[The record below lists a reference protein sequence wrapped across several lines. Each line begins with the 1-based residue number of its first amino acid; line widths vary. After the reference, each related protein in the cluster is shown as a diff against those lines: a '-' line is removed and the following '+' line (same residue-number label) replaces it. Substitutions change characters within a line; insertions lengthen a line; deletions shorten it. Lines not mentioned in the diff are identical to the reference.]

1 MYILHKKNRKKE
13 QKAKILTKKIGSVSI
28 LEGYTSQREGRYEK
42 FECKNQDDNN
52 YDSCCN
58 PGICGL
64 FSLTD
69 LQQVKQK
76 SLDALEVSIR
86 ENYDTTIKD
95 QVGVVISL
103 LSEINDQYKAGV
115 FESID
120 EAKAVAAEE
129 VRQMRYGDSG
139 YFWVDTS
146 NGTNVVLLGGDSEG
160 TNRMETTD
168 GNGYQMVKEIIRV
181 AVEEGGGYVD
191 YVYPKEGETES
202 SPKRSYSEYFEPFDW
217 VVGTGNYTDY
227 IDDEIAAREDELAK
241 YVTTRMTALIGACL
255 GLLLIVGVLVAMIAL
270 DIIHSVRNI
279 SASINVIAGG
289 DFVQKVPKK
298 LVNRKDDFGNLAKT
312 LEGMRHSLR
321 GLLAQVKNESV
332 NIDHVVES
340 IDANVFTLNSEIE
353 DVSATTQELAA
364 STEETA
370 ASADQ
375 INSMTQ
381 QIDDAAREI
390 ATRAQDGA
398 TEAEDIHKRA
408 SQSKTNA
415 VENRQKMEQ
424 MQAEIRSSLQK
435 ALEDAKVVEKI
446 GILADSIL
454 NITGQT
460 NLLALNASIEAARA
474 GDAGRGFAVVA
485 EEIRVLAEQSQEAVA
500 NIQAV
505 TENVSSAVGN
515 LAKDSNRLLDYVDQ
529 DVVESFAL
537 FEKMADDYNADATK
551 INELVSDFS
560 ATSEELLASINSI
573 SEAIDGITLASNDS
587 AAGTTNIAQKT
598 VSIVNESSEVMK
610 SAKVAEQS
618 AEELRKNVDNF
629 KIGE

>member
-1 MYILHKKNRKKE
+1 MKNLSVRIKMTIITILVV
-13 QKAKILTKKIGSVSI
+13 ILAFAACLI
-28 LEGYTSQREGRYEK
+28 
-42 FECKNQDDNN
+42 
-52 YDSCCN
+52 
-58 PGICGL
+58 
-64 FSLTD
+64 SLTD

-191 YVYPKEGETES
+191 YVYPKEGETEP

>member
-1 MYILHKKNRKKE
+1 MKNLSVRIKMTMITILVV
-13 QKAKILTKKIGSVSI
+13 ILAFAACLI
-28 LEGYTSQREGRYEK
+28 
-42 FECKNQDDNN
+42 
-52 YDSCCN
+52 
-58 PGICGL
+58 
-64 FSLTD
+64 SLTD

-76 SLDALEVSIR
+76 SLDELEVSIR

-120 EAKAVAAEE
+120 EAKTVAAKE

-332 NIDHVVES
+332 NIDNVVES

-537 FEKMADDYNADATK
+537 FEQMADDYNADATK

>member
-1 MYILHKKNRKKE
+1 MKNLSVKIKMSMITILVV
-13 QKAKILTKKIGSVSI
+13 ILSVAACLI
-28 LEGYTSQREGRYEK
+28 
-42 FECKNQDDNN
+42 
-52 YDSCCN
+52 
-58 PGICGL
+58 
-64 FSLTD
+64 SLTD

-76 SLDALEVSIR
+76 SLDELEVSIR

-321 GLLAQVKNESV
+321 GLLAQVKNESA
-332 NIDHVVES
+332 NIDNVVES

-537 FEKMADDYNADATK
+537 FEQMADDYNADATK

>member
-1 MYILHKKNRKKE
+1 MKNLSVRIKMSMITILVV
-13 QKAKILTKKIGSVSI
+13 ILSFAACLI
-28 LEGYTSQREGRYEK
+28 
-42 FECKNQDDNN
+42 
-52 YDSCCN
+52 
-58 PGICGL
+58 
-64 FSLTD
+64 SLTD

-76 SLDALEVSIR
+76 SLDELEVSIR

-120 EAKAVAAEE
+120 EAKTVAAKE

>member
-1 MYILHKKNRKKE
+1 MKNLSVRIKMTMITILVV
-13 QKAKILTKKIGSVSI
+13 ILSFAACLI
-28 LEGYTSQREGRYEK
+28 
-42 FECKNQDDNN
+42 
-52 YDSCCN
+52 
-58 PGICGL
+58 
-64 FSLTD
+64 SLTD

-76 SLDALEVSIR
+76 SLDELEVSIR

-115 FESID
+115 FESVD

-424 MQAEIRSSLQK
+424 LQAEIRSSLQK

-537 FEKMADDYNADATK
+537 FEQMADDYNADATK

>member
-1 MYILHKKNRKKE
+1 MKNLSVRIKMSMITILVV
-13 QKAKILTKKIGSVSI
+13 ILSVAACLI
-28 LEGYTSQREGRYEK
+28 
-42 FECKNQDDNN
+42 
-52 YDSCCN
+52 
-58 PGICGL
+58 
-64 FSLTD
+64 SLTD

-76 SLDALEVSIR
+76 SLDELEVSIR

-115 FESID
+115 FESVD

-424 MQAEIRSSLQK
+424 LQAEIRSSLQK

-537 FEKMADDYNADATK
+537 FEQMADDYNADATK

>member
-1 MYILHKKNRKKE
+1 MKNLSVRIKMSMITILVV
-13 QKAKILTKKIGSVSI
+13 ILSVAACLI
-28 LEGYTSQREGRYEK
+28 
-42 FECKNQDDNN
+42 
-52 YDSCCN
+52 
-58 PGICGL
+58 
-64 FSLTD
+64 SLTD
-69 LQQVKQK
+69 LQQGKQK
-76 SLDALEVSIR
+76 SLDELEVSIR

-321 GLLAQVKNESV
+321 GLLAQVKNESA
-332 NIDHVVES
+332 NIDNVVES

-537 FEKMADDYNADATK
+537 FEQMADDYNADATK

>member
-1 MYILHKKNRKKE
+1 MKNLSVRIKMSMITILVV
-13 QKAKILTKKIGSVSI
+13 ILSFAACLI
-28 LEGYTSQREGRYEK
+28 
-42 FECKNQDDNN
+42 
-52 YDSCCN
+52 
-58 PGICGL
+58 
-64 FSLTD
+64 SLTD

-76 SLDALEVSIR
+76 SLDELEVSIR

-115 FESID
+115 FESVD

-390 ATRAQDGA
+390 ATRAQNGA

-408 SQSKTNA
+408 SQSKANA

-424 MQAEIRSSLQK
+424 MLAEIRSSLQK

-529 DVVESFAL
+529 DVVENFAL
-537 FEKMADDYNADATK
+537 FEQMADDYNADATK
-551 INELVSDFS
+551 VNELVSDFS

>member
-1 MYILHKKNRKKE
+1 MKNLSVRIKMTMITILVV
-13 QKAKILTKKIGSVSI
+13 ILSFAACLI
-28 LEGYTSQREGRYEK
+28 
-42 FECKNQDDNN
+42 
-52 YDSCCN
+52 
-58 PGICGL
+58 
-64 FSLTD
+64 SLTD

-76 SLDALEVSIR
+76 SLDELEVSIR

-390 ATRAQDGA
+390 ATRAQNGA

-424 MQAEIRSSLQK
+424 MLAEIRSSLQK

-529 DVVESFAL
+529 DVVENFAL
-537 FEKMADDYNADATK
+537 FEQMADDYNADATK
-551 INELVSDFS
+551 VNELVSDFS

>member
-1 MYILHKKNRKKE
+1 MKNLKVRTKMTLIAILVVFL
-13 QKAKILTKKIGSVSI
+13 AFAACFLSLIGMRQI
-28 LEGYTSQREGRYEK
+28 
-42 FECKNQDDNN
+42 
-52 YDSCCN
+52 
-58 PGICGL
+58 
-64 FSLTD
+64 
-69 LQQVKQK
+69 KQK
-76 SLDALEVSIR
+76 SLDTLETSIR
-86 ENYDTTIKD
+86 ENYDVTIKD
-95 QVGVVISL
+95 QVGVVMSL

-115 FESID
+115 FASLD
-120 EAKAVAAEE
+120 EAKMVAAEE

-424 MQAEIRSSLQK
+424 LQAEIRSSLQK

-537 FEKMADDYNADATK
+537 FEQMADDYNADATK

>member
-1 MYILHKKNRKKE
+1 MFKIKGYVMKNLKVRTKMTLITILV
-13 QKAKILTKKIGSVSI
+13 AFLAFAACFLSLIGMRQI
-28 LEGYTSQREGRYEK
+28 
-42 FECKNQDDNN
+42 
-52 YDSCCN
+52 
-58 PGICGL
+58 
-64 FSLTD
+64 
-69 LQQVKQK
+69 KQK
-76 SLDALEVSIR
+76 SLDTLETSIR
-86 ENYDTTIKD
+86 ENYDVTIKD
-95 QVGVVISL
+95 QVGVVMSL

-115 FESID
+115 FASLD
-120 EAKAVAAEE
+120 EAKDVAAKE

-146 NGTNVVLLGGDSEG
+146 TGTNVVLLGGDSEG
-160 TNRMETTD
+160 TNRMEAKD
-168 GNGYQMVKEIIRV
+168 GNGFQMVKEIIRV
-181 AVEEGGGYVD
+181 AVEDGGGYVD

-227 IDDEIAAREDELAK
+227 IDDEAAAK
-241 YVTTRMTALIGACL
+241 EEFTAYVTSKMTGLIGACFV
-255 GLLLIVGVLVAMIAL
+255 LLVIVGVLVASIAV
-270 DIIHSVRNI
+270 DIIHSVRNL
-279 SASINVIAGG
+279 SKSINIIAEG

-332 NIDHVVES
+332 NIDNVVEN

-353 DVSATTQELAA
+353 DVSATTEELAA

-390 ATRAQDGA
+390 ATRAQEGA
-398 TEAEDIHKRA
+398 TEAEDIHSRA
-408 SQSKTNA
+408 SQTKTNA
-415 VENRQKMEQ
+415 VEIRRKMEQ
-424 MQAEIRSSLQK
+424 VQKEIRSSLQK
-435 ALEDAKVVEKI
+435 ALEDAKVVEQI

-454 NITGQT
+454 TITGQT

-500 NIQAV
+500 NIQSV
-505 TENVSSAVGN
+505 TENVNRAVGN
-515 LAKDSNRLLDYVDQ
+515 LANDSNRLLDFVDK
-529 DVVESFAL
+529 DVVASFDI
-537 FEKMADDYNADATK
+537 FEKMADDYNEDATK
-551 INELVSDFS
+551 INELVSNFS
-560 ATSEELLASINSI
+560 ATSEELLASLNSI

-598 VSIVNESSEVMK
+598 VSIVNESAEVMK
-610 SAKVAEQS
+610 SAKAAEQS
-618 AEELRKNVDNF
+618 AEELRKNVNNF

>member
-1 MYILHKKNRKKE
+1 MKNLSVRIKMTMITILVV
-13 QKAKILTKKIGSVSI
+13 ILSFAACLI
-28 LEGYTSQREGRYEK
+28 
-42 FECKNQDDNN
+42 
-52 YDSCCN
+52 
-58 PGICGL
+58 
-64 FSLTD
+64 SLTD

-76 SLDALEVSIR
+76 SLDELEVSIR

-115 FESID
+115 FESVD

-390 ATRAQDGA
+390 ATRAQNGA

-408 SQSKTNA
+408 SQSKMNA

-424 MQAEIRSSLQK
+424 MLAEIRSSLQK

-529 DVVESFAL
+529 DVVENFAL
-537 FEKMADDYNADATK
+537 FEQMADDYNADATK
-551 INELVSDFS
+551 VNELVSDFS

>member
-1 MYILHKKNRKKE
+1 MKNLSVRIKMTMITILVV
-13 QKAKILTKKIGSVSI
+13 ILSFAACLI
-28 LEGYTSQREGRYEK
+28 
-42 FECKNQDDNN
+42 
-52 YDSCCN
+52 
-58 PGICGL
+58 
-64 FSLTD
+64 SLTD

-76 SLDALEVSIR
+76 SLDELEVSIR

-115 FESID
+115 FESVD
-120 EAKAVAAEE
+120 EAKTVAAEE

-424 MQAEIRSSLQK
+424 LQAEIRSSLQK

-537 FEKMADDYNADATK
+537 FEQMADDYNADATK

>member
-1 MYILHKKNRKKE
+1 MKNLSVRIKMSMITILVV
-13 QKAKILTKKIGSVSI
+13 ILSVAACLI
-28 LEGYTSQREGRYEK
+28 
-42 FECKNQDDNN
+42 
-52 YDSCCN
+52 
-58 PGICGL
+58 
-64 FSLTD
+64 SLTD

-76 SLDALEVSIR
+76 SLDELEVSIR

-321 GLLAQVKNESV
+321 GLLAQVKNESA
-332 NIDHVVES
+332 NIDNVVES

-474 GDAGRGFAVVA
+474 GEAGKGFAVVA
-485 EEIRVLAEQSQEAVA
+485 SEISKLANETSDSVTSINEIVLEVNSSVDEMVQSMEGTTKFLDEVVLKDYDQFRAISDQYNNDADVVKTSMENVEHAILSLTDSIGVIADAITGINTTIDEATVGVTDIAEKTGSV
-500 NIQAV
+500 V
-505 TENVSSAVGN
+505 TEA
-515 LAKDSNRLLDYVDQ
+515 AQ
-529 DVVESFAL
+529 
-537 FEKMADDYNADATK
+537 NA
-551 INELVSDFS
+551 ELVDTCMDSVEQLEKIADKF
-560 ATSEELLASINSI
+560 
-573 SEAIDGITLASNDS
+573 TL
-587 AAGTTNIAQKT
+587 
-598 VSIVNESSEVMK
+598 
-610 SAKVAEQS
+610 
-618 AEELRKNVDNF
+618 
-629 KIGE
+629 

>member
-1 MYILHKKNRKKE
+1 MKNLSVRIKMSMITILVV
-13 QKAKILTKKIGSVSI
+13 ILSVAACLI
-28 LEGYTSQREGRYEK
+28 
-42 FECKNQDDNN
+42 
-52 YDSCCN
+52 
-58 PGICGL
+58 
-64 FSLTD
+64 SLTD

-76 SLDALEVSIR
+76 SLDELEVSIR

-312 LEGMRHSLR
+312 LEGMRHSL
-321 GLLAQVKNESV
+321 L
-332 NIDHVVES
+332 
-340 IDANVFTLNSEIE
+340 
-353 DVSATTQELAA
+353 
-364 STEETA
+364 
-370 ASADQ
+370 
-375 INSMTQ
+375 
-381 QIDDAAREI
+381 
-390 ATRAQDGA
+390 
-398 TEAEDIHKRA
+398 
-408 SQSKTNA
+408 
-415 VENRQKMEQ
+415 
-424 MQAEIRSSLQK
+424 
-435 ALEDAKVVEKI
+435 
-446 GILADSIL
+446 IL
-454 NITGQT
+454 T
-460 NLLALNASIEAARA
+460 
-474 GDAGRGFAVVA
+474 
-485 EEIRVLAEQSQEAVA
+485 
-500 NIQAV
+500 
-505 TENVSSAVGN
+505 
-515 LAKDSNRLLDYVDQ
+515 
-529 DVVESFAL
+529 
-537 FEKMADDYNADATK
+537 M
-551 INELVSDFS
+551 
-560 ATSEELLASINSI
+560 
-573 SEAIDGITLASNDS
+573 
-587 AAGTTNIAQKT
+587 
-598 VSIVNESSEVMK
+598 
-610 SAKVAEQS
+610 
-618 AEELRKNVDNF
+618 
-629 KIGE
+629 

>member
-1 MYILHKKNRKKE
+1 MKNISVRMKMTTITILVV
-13 QKAKILTKKIGSVSI
+13 ILAFAACFI
-28 LEGYTSQREGRYEK
+28 
-42 FECKNQDDNN
+42 
-52 YDSCCN
+52 
-58 PGICGL
+58 
-64 FSLTD
+64 SLID
-69 LQQVKQK
+69 MRQVKQK
-76 SLDALEVSIR
+76 SLDALETSIR
-86 ENYDTTIKD
+86 ENYDATIKD

-115 FESID
+115 YKSLD
-120 EAKAVAAEE
+120 EAKEVAAQE

-160 TNRMETTD
+160 TNRMETKD
-168 GNGYQMVKEIIRV
+168 ADGYQMVKEIIRV
-181 AVEEGGGYVD
+181 AVEDGGGYVD
-191 YVYPKEGETES
+191 YVYPKEGETEA

-227 IDDEIAAREDELAK
+227 IDDEVAAKADELSA
-241 YVTTRMTALIGACL
+241 YVTEKMTTLIGACFA
-255 GLLLIVGVLVAMIAL
+255 LLVIVGVLVTLIAL

-279 SASINVIAGG
+279 SASINIIAEG

-298 LVNRKDDFGNLAKT
+298 LVNRRDDFGNLAKT
-312 LEGMRHSLR
+312 LEDMRHSLR

-332 NIDHVVES
+332 NIDHVVEN
-340 IDANVFTLNSEIE
+340 IDSNVFTLNSEIE
-353 DVSATTQELAA
+353 DVSATTQQLAA

-398 TEAEDIHKRA
+398 TEAQDIHKRA
-408 SQSKTNA
+408 SVTKTNA
-415 VENRQKMEQ
+415 VENREKMEQ
-424 MQAEIRSSLQK
+424 VQEEIRDSLQK
-435 ALEDAKVVEKI
+435 ALEDAKVVDQI

-454 NITGQT
+454 TITGQT

-505 TENVSSAVGN
+505 TENVNRAVGN
-515 LAKDSNRLLDYVDQ
+515 LASDSNRLLDFVEK
-529 DVVESFAL
+529 DVVESFDM
-537 FEKMADDYNADATK
+537 FEKMADDYSDDATK

-560 ATSEELLASINSI
+560 ATSEELLASLNSI
-573 SEAIDGITLASNDS
+573 SEAIDGITSASNDS

-598 VSIVNESSEVMK
+598 VSIVNESAEVMK
-610 SAKVAEQS
+610 SAKAAEQS
-618 AEELRKNVDNF
+618 AEELRKNVNNF

>member
-1 MYILHKKNRKKE
+1 MKNLSVRIKMSMITILVV
-13 QKAKILTKKIGSVSI
+13 ILSVAACLI
-28 LEGYTSQREGRYEK
+28 
-42 FECKNQDDNN
+42 
-52 YDSCCN
+52 
-58 PGICGL
+58 
-64 FSLTD
+64 SLTD

-76 SLDALEVSIR
+76 SLDELEVSIR

-255 GLLLIVGVLVAMIAL
+255 GLLLIVGVLVVMIAL

-321 GLLAQVKNESV
+321 GLLAQVKNESA
-332 NIDHVVES
+332 NIDNVVES

-537 FEKMADDYNADATK
+537 FEQMADDYNADATK

>member
-1 MYILHKKNRKKE
+1 MKNLKVRTKMTLIAILVVFL
-13 QKAKILTKKIGSVSI
+13 AFAACFLSLIGMRQI
-28 LEGYTSQREGRYEK
+28 
-42 FECKNQDDNN
+42 
-52 YDSCCN
+52 
-58 PGICGL
+58 
-64 FSLTD
+64 
-69 LQQVKQK
+69 KQK
-76 SLDALEVSIR
+76 SLDTLETSIR
-86 ENYDTTIKD
+86 ENYDVTIKD
-95 QVGVVISL
+95 QVGVVMSL

-115 FESID
+115 FASLD
-120 EAKAVAAEE
+120 EAKTVAAEE

-255 GLLLIVGVLVAMIAL
+255 GLLLIVGVLVTMIAL

-332 NIDHVVES
+332 NIDNVVES

-408 SQSKTNA
+408 SQSKMNA

-424 MQAEIRSSLQK
+424 MLAEIRSSLQK

-529 DVVESFAL
+529 DVVENFAL
-537 FEKMADDYNADATK
+537 FEQMADDYNADATK
-551 INELVSDFS
+551 VNELVSDFS

>member
-1 MYILHKKNRKKE
+1 M
-13 QKAKILTKKIGSVSI
+13 
-28 LEGYTSQREGRYEK
+28 
-42 FECKNQDDNN
+42 
-52 YDSCCN
+52 
-58 PGICGL
+58 
-64 FSLTD
+64 
-69 LQQVKQK
+69 
-76 SLDALEVSIR
+76 
-86 ENYDTTIKD
+86 
-95 QVGVVISL
+95 
-103 LSEINDQYKAGV
+103 SEINDQYKAGV

-120 EAKAVAAEE
+120 EAKTVAAKE

-321 GLLAQVKNESV
+321 GLLAQVKNESA
-332 NIDHVVES
+332 NIDNVVES

-537 FEKMADDYNADATK
+537 FEQMADDYNADATK

>member
-1 MYILHKKNRKKE
+1 MKNLSVRIKMTMITILVV
-13 QKAKILTKKIGSVSI
+13 ILSFAACLI
-28 LEGYTSQREGRYEK
+28 
-42 FECKNQDDNN
+42 
-52 YDSCCN
+52 
-58 PGICGL
+58 
-64 FSLTD
+64 SLTD

-76 SLDALEVSIR
+76 SLDELEVSIR

-115 FESID
+115 FESVD

-415 VENRQKMEQ
+415 VENRQRMEQ
-424 MQAEIRSSLQK
+424 LQAEIRSSLQK

-537 FEKMADDYNADATK
+537 FEQMADDYNADATK

>member
-1 MYILHKKNRKKE
+1 MKNLSVRIKMSMITILVV
-13 QKAKILTKKIGSVSI
+13 ILSVAACLI
-28 LEGYTSQREGRYEK
+28 
-42 FECKNQDDNN
+42 
-52 YDSCCN
+52 
-58 PGICGL
+58 
-64 FSLTD
+64 SLTD

-76 SLDALEVSIR
+76 SLDELEVSIR

-289 DFVQKVPKK
+289 DFVQKVPQK

-332 NIDHVVES
+332 NIDNVVES

-537 FEKMADDYNADATK
+537 FEQMADDYNADATK

>member
-1 MYILHKKNRKKE
+1 MKNLSVRIKMTMITILVV
-13 QKAKILTKKIGSVSI
+13 ILSFAACLI
-28 LEGYTSQREGRYEK
+28 
-42 FECKNQDDNN
+42 
-52 YDSCCN
+52 
-58 PGICGL
+58 
-64 FSLTD
+64 SLTD

-76 SLDALEVSIR
+76 SLDELEVSIR

-115 FESID
+115 FESVD
-120 EAKAVAAEE
+120 EAKTVAAEE

-160 TNRMETTD
+160 TNRMEATD
-168 GNGYQMVKEIIRV
+168 GNGFQMVKEIIRV
-181 AVEEGGGYVD
+181 AVEDGGGYVD

-332 NIDHVVES
+332 NIDNVVEN

-353 DVSATTQELAA
+353 DVSATTEELAA

-390 ATRAQDGA
+390 ATRAQEGA
-398 TEAEDIHKRA
+398 TEAEDIHSRA
-408 SQSKTNA
+408 SQTKTNA

-424 MQAEIRSSLQK
+424 VQKEIRSSLQK
-435 ALEDAKVVEKI
+435 ALEDAKVVEQI

-454 NITGQT
+454 TITGQT

-500 NIQAV
+500 NIQSV
-505 TENVSSAVGN
+505 TENVNRAVGN
-515 LAKDSNRLLDYVDQ
+515 LTNDSNRLLDFVDK
-529 DVVESFAL
+529 DVVASFDM
-537 FEKMADDYNADATK
+537 FEKMADDYNEDATK

>member
-1 MYILHKKNRKKE
+1 MKNLSVRIKMSMITILVV
-13 QKAKILTKKIGSVSI
+13 ILSVAACLI
-28 LEGYTSQREGRYEK
+28 
-42 FECKNQDDNN
+42 
-52 YDSCCN
+52 
-58 PGICGL
+58 
-64 FSLTD
+64 SLTD

-76 SLDALEVSIR
+76 SLDELEVSIR

-321 GLLAQVKNESV
+321 GLLAQVKNESA
-332 NIDHVVES
+332 NIDNVVES

-537 FEKMADDYNADATK
+537 FEQMADDYNADATK

-560 ATSEELLASINSI
+560 ATSVELLASINSI

>member
-1 MYILHKKNRKKE
+1 MKNLSVRIKMSMITILVV
-13 QKAKILTKKIGSVSI
+13 ILSVAACLI
-28 LEGYTSQREGRYEK
+28 
-42 FECKNQDDNN
+42 
-52 YDSCCN
+52 
-58 PGICGL
+58 
-64 FSLTD
+64 SLTD

-76 SLDALEVSIR
+76 SLDELEVSIR

-321 GLLAQVKNESV
+321 GLLAQVKNESA
-332 NIDHVVES
+332 NIDNVVES

-398 TEAEDIHKRA
+398 AEAEDIHKRA

-537 FEKMADDYNADATK
+537 FEQMADDYNADATK

>member
-1 MYILHKKNRKKE
+1 MKNLSVRIKMTMITILVV
-13 QKAKILTKKIGSVSI
+13 ILSFAACLI
-28 LEGYTSQREGRYEK
+28 
-42 FECKNQDDNN
+42 
-52 YDSCCN
+52 
-58 PGICGL
+58 
-64 FSLTD
+64 SLTD

-76 SLDALEVSIR
+76 SLDELEVSIR

-120 EAKAVAAEE
+120 EAKTVAAEE

-390 ATRAQDGA
+390 ATRAQNGA

-424 MQAEIRSSLQK
+424 MLAEIRSSLQK

-529 DVVESFAL
+529 DVVENFAL
-537 FEKMADDYNADATK
+537 FEQMADDYNADATK
-551 INELVSDFS
+551 VNELVSDFS

>member
-1 MYILHKKNRKKE
+1 MKNLSVRIKMTMITILVV
-13 QKAKILTKKIGSVSI
+13 ILAFAACLI
-28 LEGYTSQREGRYEK
+28 
-42 FECKNQDDNN
+42 
-52 YDSCCN
+52 
-58 PGICGL
+58 
-64 FSLTD
+64 SLTD

-76 SLDALEVSIR
+76 SLDELEVSIR

-115 FESID
+115 FESVD

-340 IDANVFTLNSEIE
+340 IDANVFSLNSEIE

-537 FEKMADDYNADATK
+537 FEQMADDYNADATK

>member
-1 MYILHKKNRKKE
+1 MKNLKVRTKMTLIAILVVFL
-13 QKAKILTKKIGSVSI
+13 AFAACFLSLIGMRQI
-28 LEGYTSQREGRYEK
+28 
-42 FECKNQDDNN
+42 
-52 YDSCCN
+52 
-58 PGICGL
+58 
-64 FSLTD
+64 
-69 LQQVKQK
+69 KQK
-76 SLDALEVSIR
+76 SLDTLETSIR
-86 ENYDTTIKD
+86 ENYDVTIKD

-217 VVGTGNYTDY
+217 VIGTGNYTDY

-321 GLLAQVKNESV
+321 GLLAQVKNESA
-332 NIDHVVES
+332 NIDNVVES

-537 FEKMADDYNADATK
+537 FEQMADDYNADATK

>member
-1 MYILHKKNRKKE
+1 MKNLSVRIKMSMITILVV
-13 QKAKILTKKIGSVSI
+13 ILSVVACLI
-28 LEGYTSQREGRYEK
+28 
-42 FECKNQDDNN
+42 
-52 YDSCCN
+52 
-58 PGICGL
+58 
-64 FSLTD
+64 SLTD

-76 SLDALEVSIR
+76 SLDELEVSIR

-255 GLLLIVGVLVAMIAL
+255 GLLLIVGVLVTMIAL

-537 FEKMADDYNADATK
+537 FEQMADDYNADATK

>member
-1 MYILHKKNRKKE
+1 MKNLSVRIKMSMITILVV
-13 QKAKILTKKIGSVSI
+13 ILSVAACLI
-28 LEGYTSQREGRYEK
+28 
-42 FECKNQDDNN
+42 
-52 YDSCCN
+52 
-58 PGICGL
+58 
-64 FSLTD
+64 SLTD

-76 SLDALEVSIR
+76 SLDELEVSIR

-537 FEKMADDYNADATK
+537 FEQMADDYNADATK

>member
-1 MYILHKKNRKKE
+1 MLSRSKFD
-13 QKAKILTKKIGSVSI
+13 
-28 LEGYTSQREGRYEK
+28 YE
-42 FECKNQDDNN
+42 FATVE
-52 YDSCCN
+52 
-58 PGICGL
+58 
-64 FSLTD
+64 T
-69 LQQVKQK
+69 
-76 SLDALEVSIR
+76 SIR
-86 ENYDTTIKD
+86 ENYDVTIKD
-95 QVGVVISL
+95 QVGVVMSL

-115 FESID
+115 FASLD
-120 EAKAVAAEE
+120 EAKDVAAKE

-146 NGTNVVLLGGDSEG
+146 TGTNVVLLGGDSEG
-160 TNRMETTD
+160 TNRMEAKD
-168 GNGYQMVKEIIRV
+168 GNGFQMVKEIIRV
-181 AVEEGGGYVD
+181 AVEDGGGYVD

-227 IDDEIAAREDELAK
+227 IDDEAAAK
-241 YVTTRMTALIGACL
+241 EEEFTAYVTSKMTGLIGACFV
-255 GLLLIVGVLVAMIAL
+255 LLVIVGVLVASIAV
-270 DIIHSVRNI
+270 DIIHSVRNL
-279 SASINVIAGG
+279 SKSINIIAEG

-332 NIDHVVES
+332 NIDNVVEN

-353 DVSATTQELAA
+353 DVSATTEELAA

-390 ATRAQDGA
+390 ATRAQEGA
-398 TEAEDIHKRA
+398 TEAEDIHSRA
-408 SQSKTNA
+408 SQTKTNA
-415 VENRQKMEQ
+415 VEIRRKMEQ
-424 MQAEIRSSLQK
+424 VQKEIRSSLQK
-435 ALEDAKVVEKI
+435 ALEDAKVVEQI

-454 NITGQT
+454 TITGQT

-500 NIQAV
+500 NIQSV
-505 TENVSSAVGN
+505 TENVNRAVGN
-515 LAKDSNRLLDYVDQ
+515 LANDSNRLLDFVDK
-529 DVVESFAL
+529 DVVASFDI
-537 FEKMADDYNADATK
+537 FEKMADDYNEDATK
-551 INELVSDFS
+551 INELVSNFS
-560 ATSEELLASINSI
+560 ATSEELLASLNSI

-598 VSIVNESSEVMK
+598 VSIVNESAEVMK
-610 SAKVAEQS
+610 SAKAAEQS
-618 AEELRKNVDNF
+618 AEELRKNVNNF

>member
-1 MYILHKKNRKKE
+1 MKNLSVRIKMSIITILVV
-13 QKAKILTKKIGSVSI
+13 ILSVAACLI
-28 LEGYTSQREGRYEK
+28 
-42 FECKNQDDNN
+42 
-52 YDSCCN
+52 
-58 PGICGL
+58 
-64 FSLTD
+64 SLTD

-76 SLDALEVSIR
+76 SLDELEVSIR

-321 GLLAQVKNESV
+321 GLLAQVKNESA
-332 NIDHVVES
+332 NIDNVVES

-537 FEKMADDYNADATK
+537 FEQMADDYNADATK

-618 AEELRKNVDNF
+618 AEELRKNIDNF